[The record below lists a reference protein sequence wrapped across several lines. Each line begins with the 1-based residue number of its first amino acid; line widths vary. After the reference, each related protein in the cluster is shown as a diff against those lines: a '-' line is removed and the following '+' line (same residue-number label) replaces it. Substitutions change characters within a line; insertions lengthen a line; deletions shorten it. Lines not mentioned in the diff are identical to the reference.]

1 MMTDQE
7 KVGLAF
13 DILEDAEIM
22 QEFDDSVWI
31 KVDRALWEA
40 FTTAPRMIYIE
51 PDCGTPFVT
60 EDM

>member
-7 KVGLAF
+7 RAELAF
-13 DILEDAEIM
+13 AILDNCRLHDTDGSLVLLE
-22 QEFDDSVWI
+22 
-31 KVDRALWEA
+31 VDKKLWEA
-40 FTTAPRMIYIE
+40 FNAPRGVYIE